1 MKTDILYFDHEKNTW
16 DFGDVTGFD
25 INQPLM
31 LPENASMVPLDN
43 SQCEHS
49 DVFITGGID
58 KYNNVLN
65 WTMGL
70 SFAKENEKSL
80 LCQMSLS
87 NNDMILPEGR
97 MMHGSCI
104 VKNAKDEP
112 RLLVFGGKTGNSI
125 D

>member
-1 MKTDILYFDHEKNTW
+1 
-16 DFGDVTGFD
+16 
-25 INQPLM
+25 M

-43 SQCEHS
+43 SKCEHS
-49 DVFITGGID
+49 DVFITGGVD

-70 SFAKENEKSL
+70 TFAKEEGKSL

-104 VKNAKDEP
+104 VQNADNEP

-125 D
+125 DQLSYSNSVIGFDLKTIYEPWLAGTTVT